1 MDNYKIKHPYL
12 GKELQSGF
20 IEVEIKSENLIYS
33 EIGFEY
39 IGVQCINQENH
50 ELIQK
55 KCREVANL
63 IREIDKL
70 NKVIANN

>member
-1 MDNYKIKHPYL
+1 MDSYKIFHPYL
-12 GKELQSGF
+12 GKELQNGF
-20 IEVEIKSENLIYS
+20 LEVEIKSENLLYS

-39 IGVQCINQENH
+39 LGVQCMNPENH

-63 IREIDKL
+63 IREIDRL
-70 NKVIANN
+70 NSKQ